1 MKKEQIPAVSLAIAG
16 VYIALNRIVVYIGH
30 VTNPPQT
37 EMGYLAE
44 LVTAGFLTIA
54 VVTIV
59 FGVYSYRKKW
69 VATPSAI
76 LVGTV
81 ISLLTFE
88 LRLYSQVSQNQ
99 SDLLIWFLITI
110 PPTVGTWVILRSL
123 DSSWKKYYNSLFG
136 AGN

>member
-1 MKKEQIPAVSLAIAG
+1 MKKEQIPAVSLVIAG
-16 VYIALNRIVVYIGH
+16 IYIALNRIVVYIGH

-37 EMGYLAE
+37 EIGYLPE
-44 LVTAGFLTIA
+44 LVTIGFLTIA

-59 FGVYSYRKKW
+59 FGVYSYRERW

-88 LRLYSQVSQNQ
+88 LRLYSQISQNQ
-99 SDLLIWFLITI
+99 SDLLMWLLVTI

-123 DSSWKKYYNSLFG
+123 DNGYKL
-136 AGN
+136 